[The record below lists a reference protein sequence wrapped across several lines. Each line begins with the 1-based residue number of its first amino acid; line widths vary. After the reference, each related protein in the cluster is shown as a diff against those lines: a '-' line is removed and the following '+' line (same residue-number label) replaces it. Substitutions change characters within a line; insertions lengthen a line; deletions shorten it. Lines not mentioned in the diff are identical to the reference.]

1 MVSPNPRPA
10 LPAYPR
16 FSWRAVDLP
25 SAVVFGLAG
34 AGLLALVIFDLS
46 PPLAFNDDWMYAWSV
61 RQLVTGHGLHAF
73 PESSA
78 TALVQVGWGAIFSLG
93 HPDQRLLR
101 LSIVPFVIAAAWCTY
116 WLAHWLGAGRFW
128 CAVAAGTLLTAPL
141 FMGNATTFMSDNL
154 YVGLVM
160 AVAWASAGWIVRG
173 KWRWLCV
180 GLLVLAPLQRQVG
193 VALVPA
199 VTLGL
204 LLWRRPTWQ
213 RSDSAAVVSMWVLSA
228 AAAFAPTLAGIS
240 PPGFSP
246 VDVSRGSAIFGLSQA
261 GVLHAMLPLPA
272 ALGLALIP
280 FAAALGLRPT
290 AGPRASWWSAAP
302 AALGIIGAIG
312 CLVDLR
318 EFGMIFTGNVLSPL
332 GFTAILPG
340 AKPLV
345 FVQTFRMLEIAT
357 VATFVFLLILR
368 RAWWTPRALGPIG
381 SSLVV
386 ISASQFLPL
395 ILLHS
400 FIFDRYF
407 LPIVAPLVPVVAL
420 MASAV
425 PRQAV
430 AQAWA
435 ALALAGGLAMYIV
448 GEQDYLA
455 WQAARD
461 QAARLAYQAVPAR
474 QVMAGFEANG
484 VYVSLPDYERTG
496 RIELFA
502 VTGPAHPAITLV
514 FGGPSDPRPG
524 VSYRSIAPGRIILER
539 PR

>member
-1 MVSPNPRPA
+1 M
-10 LPAYPR
+10 
-16 FSWRAVDLP
+16 WRAVDLP
-25 SAVVFGLAG
+25 SAAIWGLAG

-61 RQLVTGHGLHAF
+61 RQFVAGHGLHIF

-78 TALVQVGWGAIFSLG
+78 TALVQVLWGAIFSLG

-101 LSIVPFVIAAAWCTY
+101 LSVVPVVIAAAWCSY
-116 WLAHWLGAGRFW
+116 RLAQWLGAGRFW
-128 CAVAAGTLLTAPL
+128 CAVAAATLLTAPL

-160 AVAWASAGWIVRG
+160 AVAWAGASWIVAG
-173 KWRWLCV
+173 KRRWLCV
-180 GLLVLAPLQRQVG
+180 ALVVLAPLQRQVG
-193 VALVPA
+193 VGLVPA
-199 VTLGL
+199 ITLGL
-204 LLWRRPTWQ
+204 LLWRRPMWQ
-213 RSDSAAVVSMWVLSA
+213 RSDSLAVGCMWVLSA
-228 AAAFAPTLAGIS
+228 AAAFAPSVAGIS

-246 VDVSRGSAIFGLSQA
+246 VDVSRGSAVFGISEA
-261 GVLHAMLPLPA
+261 SVLHAILPLPA

-280 FAAALGLRPT
+280 FAAALALRPS
-290 AGPRASWWSAAP
+290 AAHRASWWSAAP

-318 EFGMIFTGNVLSPL
+318 EYGMVFTGNVLSPL

-340 AKPLV
+340 SKPLL
-345 FVQTFRMLEIAT
+345 FGQTFRILEIAT
-357 VATFVFLLILR
+357 IATFVFLLILR

-381 SSLVV
+381 ALLVV
-386 ISASQFLPL
+386 ISASQVLPL
-395 ILLHS
+395 LLLQS

-407 LPIVAPLVPVVAL
+407 LPVAAPLLPVVAF

-425 PRQAV
+425 PRQIIART
-430 AQAWA
+430 WA
-435 ALALAGGLAMYIV
+435 GVALAGGLALYVI

-461 QAARLAYQAVPAR
+461 QAARLAYQTVPAR

-484 VYVSLPDYERTG
+484 VFVSVPDYDRTG
-496 RIELFA
+496 HFDLFA
-502 VTGPAHPAITLV
+502 VTGPAHPTITLM
-514 FGGPSDPRPG
+514 FAGPSDPRPG
-524 VSYRSIAPGRIILER
+524 VSYFSLAPGKIVLARESSSSIR
-539 PR
+539 